1 MEPEPNRPSPDDVEV
16 LLESITD
23 EKTRRAMKEMMQL
36 MIENLAKTDKRFVE
50 LSDFCKELDQ
60 RLREQER
67 YSSKDSIIIN
77 NPPYNPRDDEK
88 LISNPI
94 NFFRTFLNI
103 ELETASFKACHL
115 LPGKQQLLYGLMP
128 AVIVKFVYFA
138 EKKSGIQSTETPQGE
153 EKSSERKKS
162 LYQ

>member
-1 MEPEPNRPSPDDVEV
+1 MEPEPNRSL

-36 MIENLAKTDKRFVE
+36 MIENQAKTDKRFVE

-88 LISNPI
+88 LISNTI
-94 NFFRTFLNI
+94 NF
-103 ELETASFKACHL
+103 
-115 LPGKQQLLYGLMP
+115 
-128 AVIVKFVYFA
+128 
-138 EKKSGIQSTETPQGE
+138 
-153 EKSSERKKS
+153 SE
-162 LYQ
+162 Y